1 MSKPPNSTG
10 RHTSEAVAARIR
22 KRYAAERNF
31 RLLGLGAVVFSALVL
46 AFLLIS
52 MTSAGVNGFR
62 RAEVKFPLDLT
73 ASQFPID
80 ARSVTASDGLGQLE
94 IGRAHV

>member
-1 MSKPPNSTG
+1 MNKPPNSTG

-62 RAEVKFPLDLT
+62 RAEVK
-73 ASQFPID
+73 
-80 ARSVTASDGLGQLE
+80 
-94 IGRAHV
+94 